1 MQVKLGDVVAGR
13 AVRPRKEEEQRL
25 VERFAAGRIA
35 QGAQP
40 GGSRRGQRLARQPT
54 RRLERGRAGYA
65 DDGDGRRRSSA
76 RQREEGRRGHRRSE
90 EHTSELQS
98 LMRISYAVFFLKKK
112 KNK

>member
-1 MQVKLGDVVAGR
+1 MQVKLGDVVAGC

-25 VERFAAGRIA
+25 VERFAAGQIA

-65 DDGDGRRRSSA
+65 DDGDGRRR
-76 RQREEGRRGHRRSE
+76 RSE

-98 LMRISYAVFFLKKK
+98 LMRISSAVFCLTKKK
-112 KNK
+112 QHTHTTHI

>member
-1 MQVKLGDVVAGR
+1 MQVKLGDVVAGC

-25 VERFAAGRIA
+25 VERFAAGQIA

-76 RQREEGRRGHRRSE
+76 RQRERSE

-98 LMRISYAVFFLKKK
+98 LMRTSYAVFCLTK
-112 KNK
+112 KNMIHST